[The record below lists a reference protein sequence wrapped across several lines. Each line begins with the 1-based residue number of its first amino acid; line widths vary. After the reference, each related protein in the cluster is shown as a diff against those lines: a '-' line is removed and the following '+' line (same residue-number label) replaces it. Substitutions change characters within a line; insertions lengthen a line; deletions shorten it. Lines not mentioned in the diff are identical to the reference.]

1 MKKIFFSAFVL
12 ILLFSTV
19 SCSINSSSADPEKDL
34 IESLEAQISE
44 LKKYQSEYEAVHG
57 QLSESIAAAL
67 DSIST
72 DTNASPSPSDTDTLE
87 KAVGFQYTVEAQRAK
102 ITGYVGD
109 EIDLVIPSSIDG
121 YEVFAIGDSAFA
133 GTKIRSVIVSD
144 GVESIGWFAF
154 DGCAQL
160 SAVTLPSSINSIGYS
175 AFGGDTSNLTIYCHN
190 GSFAL
195 KFAQSFGISYAV
207 I

>member
-12 ILLFSTV
+12 ILLFGMI
-19 SCSINSSSADPEKDL
+19 SCSVNSPSSEPSQEL
-34 IESLEAQISE
+34 IESLEAQISMLE
-44 LKKYQSEYEAVHG
+44 KQQAQYVSEHN

-72 DTNASPSPSDTDTLE
+72 DGTSPSDTETN
-87 KAVGFQYTVEAQRAK
+87 AIGFQYTVEAQRAI
-102 ITGYVGD
+102 ITGYAGD
-109 EIDLVIPSSIDG
+109 EVDLVIPSSIDG
-121 YEVFAIGDSAFA
+121 YEVFAIADGAFSDM
-133 GTKIRSVIVSD
+133 KIRSVIISD

-154 DGCAQL
+154 DGCVRL

-175 AFGGDTSNLTIYCHN
+175 AFGGNTSDLTIYCHN

-195 KFAQSFGISYAV
+195 RFAQSFGISYAV

>member
-72 DTNASPSPSDTDTLE
+72 DGTSPSDTETN
-87 KAVGFQYTVEAQRAK
+87 AIGFQYTVEAQRAI
-102 ITGYVGD
+102 ITGYAGD
-109 EIDLVIPSSIDG
+109 EVDLVIPSSIDG
-121 YEVFAIGDSAFA
+121 YEVFAIADGAFSDM
-133 GTKIRSVIVSD
+133 KIRSVIISD

-154 DGCAQL
+154 DGCVRL

-175 AFGGDTSNLTIYCHN
+175 AFGGNTSDLTIYCHN

-195 KFAQSFGISYAV
+195 RFAQSFGISYAV